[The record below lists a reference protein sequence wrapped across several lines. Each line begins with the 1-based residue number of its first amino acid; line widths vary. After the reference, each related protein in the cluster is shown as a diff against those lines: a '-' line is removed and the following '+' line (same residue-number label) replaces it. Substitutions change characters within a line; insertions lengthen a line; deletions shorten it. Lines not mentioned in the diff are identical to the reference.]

1 MVIEMGKIVQVTISP
16 HFPMFSHLS
25 RTILAI
31 FTVRPPHEDGL
42 GGSSST
48 SMISMGA
55 SARLAEAQPESPQ
68 KVGDAWEKMGTSWEK
83 NTVIYDIIYIYTQY
97 ILSCFYDS
105 WKGGTIYLHLW
116 TPQLLHQHSLLV
128 WIGHPYNIL
137 ERSLAVVNW
146 VP

>member
-55 SARLAEAQPESPQ
+55 SARLAEAQPDPP
-68 KVGDAWEKMGTSWEK
+68 KKWEMHGRKWEHHGK
-83 NTVIYDIIYIYTQY
+83 KHSDI
-97 ILSCFYDS
+97 
-105 WKGGTIYLHLW
+105 
-116 TPQLLHQHSLLV
+116 
-128 WIGHPYNIL
+128 
-137 ERSLAVVNW
+137 
-146 VP
+146 